1 MREFL
6 YSDSREIT
14 IIGIDEKI
22 KNGYSHIASI
32 THQMRS
38 KKSHIQH
45 ASLLSQNS
53 ITYAG
58 KSLRYR
64 KNNPRDF
71 IYSGKSGIE
80 AILVDDIITTGS
92 TITQAIDTVRQDSVS
107 VEFVL
112 VLADAN
118 Y

>member
-1 MREFL
+1 
-6 YSDSREIT
+6 
-14 IIGIDEKI
+14 
-22 KNGYSHIASI
+22 
-32 THQMRS
+32 MRS

-45 ASLLSQNS
+45 TSLLSQNS

-64 KNNPRDF
+64 QSNPRDF
-71 IYSGKSGIE
+71 IYNGKSDID

-92 TITQAIDTVRQDSVS
+92 TIAQAIEVLHNSSVT

-112 VLADAN
+112 VLADAK